1 MKTTWRIILKDI
13 FGTLSSVG
21 AWLRPCSKTS
31 GACLLPFY
39 LFTLLLLLSSC
50 SGDDDGG
57 GRQGADDMQTVR
69 LYLNVPSSQA
79 SRAIGDP
86 GEATGEGEDWDR
98 LAVMIEAADGYDGYI
113 VPGSRYY
120 VEILSK
126 EDFNR
131 LDEESGSR
139 WLPIDLI
146 ESSQIHIYGV
156 TYSSDASE
164 NPENAINSIE
174 NNNSGSFANLEI
186 SNSYSATD
194 AAGQNIDVAKF
205 LSVAT
210 GYYKDNNGDLGTFTV
225 EQPKSGISDR
235 MPTMTLTRLAA
246 KIDIQWDAE
255 DAYELEGDEIVRY
268 ENVKVEGF
276 TFYNNATD
284 ETQTDAGSGR
294 LFPSIVDENAT
305 QLGGSKEFYNQSP
318 VSQRNGRVYHYVFPD
333 GVSSPKVTFE
343 ISAAEISDNTTTQIN
358 NRKYTFTFDKTLK
371 KATWYKINTTIS
383 GLKGNIN
390 IDVSPDA
397 GGGESTTTN

>member
-21 AWLRPCSKTS
+21 TWLRSCSKTS

-39 LFTLLLLLSSC
+39 IFTLLLLLSSC

-86 GEATGEGEDWDR
+86 GEATGEGKDWDR

-146 ESSQIHIYGV
+146 ESSRIHIYGV

-225 EQPKSGISDR
+225 KQPKSGISDR
-235 MPTMTLTRLAA
+235 KNMPTMTLTRLAA

-255 DAYELEGDEIVRY
+255 DAYPNYTNVRVTDFKFY
-268 ENVKVEGF
+268 NNKEYARDVTENNQGCLFPSLHEVNDADGHK
-276 TFYNNATD
+276 TFYNTT
-284 ETQTDAGSGR
+284 E
-294 LFPSIVDENAT
+294 I
-305 QLGGSKEFYNQSP
+305 
-318 VSQRNGRVYHYVFPD
+318 SQHNGRVYHYAFPNGRNPELRFNVTAD
-333 GVSSPKVTFE
+333 GDKSILCEYEF
-343 ISAAEISDNTTTQIN
+343 TQ
-358 NRKYTFTFDKTLK
+358 KLQ
-371 KATWYKINTTIS
+371 KATWYKLNVTIK
-383 GLKGNIN
+383 GLSH
-390 IDVSPDA
+390 DVNEEITFEGPQENSDT
-397 GGGESTTTN
+397 GI